1 MFRAI
6 AVEFRQIFSHLGVLV
21 VVIGGPLFYAFLYPL
36 PYKND
41 IVTAQ
46 KIALVDQDHSR
57 LSRQLTKML
66 EASQEVKIAS
76 YPSSMQEAKKLLEEE
91 KIFGIVLIPRF
102 FERHV
107 YTSVPAKIELY
118 ANANYFL
125 IYSTIGHATAKT
137 VQALSQKL
145 KIYKD
150 LYLGEHATEHN
161 LFDLQDIP
169 LYNPSLG
176 YLNYAIAHVFIFIL
190 HQTLLI
196 GAGGIT
202 CANPRRFQGF
212 VEALQT
218 CLVRALCFTLIYTFH
233 LLLYFGVLFPYYG
246 VHIHAHPTEL
256 LLCGLVFLFAVSS
269 FGVLMGAFAS
279 KPAHITQIVLVA
291 SLPLVFM
298 MGFIWPSE
306 LMPAFL
312 RLPLQLIPATHG
324 ISALVMLNQFA
335 APISAVL
342 YDLCALVV
350 LAVGSL
356 LIGAWR
362 MQRRDFA
369 TMRSQTKSKEV

>member
-1 MFRAI
+1 MFRTI
-6 AVEFRQIFSHLGVLV
+6 ALEFRQIFSHFGVLV
-21 VVIGGPLFYAFLYPL
+21 VVIGGPLFYALLYPL

-46 KIALVDQDHSR
+46 KIAIVDHDHSR

-66 EASQEVKIAS
+66 EASQEVKVAS
-76 YPSSMQEAKKLLEEE
+76 RPSSMQEAKKLLEQE
-91 KIFGIVLIPRF
+91 KVFGIVLIPKF

-107 YTSVPAKIELY
+107 YTSIPASIELY

-125 IYSTIGHATAKT
+125 IYSTIGHATAKA

-150 LYLGEHATEHN
+150 LYLSERTTEHN
-161 LFDLQDIP
+161 LFDLQTIP

-196 GAGGIT
+196 GVGAIT
-202 CANPRRFQGF
+202 CANLRRFKSF
-212 VEALQT
+212 DEALKV
-218 CLVRALCFTLIYTFH
+218 CLARSLCFTFLYLFH
-233 LLLYFGVLFPYYG
+233 MLLYFGVLFPYYG

-256 LLCGLVFLFAVSS
+256 LAFGFVFLFAVSS
-269 FGVLMGAFAS
+269 CGVFFGTFLT
-279 KPAHITQIVLVA
+279 KPAHATQIVLVS

-306 LMPAFL
+306 LIPAFL

-324 ISALVMLNQFA
+324 ISGFVMLNQFA
-335 APISAVL
+335 APFGTVL
-342 YDLCALVV
+342 YDLCALIV

-362 MQRRDFA
+362 MQGADFA
-369 TMRSQTKSKEV
+369 TINQTK